1 VRIAFLGSPPFAT
14 PILARLLDSPH
25 RPAVVVTQPDRPRG
39 RGREIV
45 PGDVA
50 RLALDAGVPL
60 LQPESARDP
69 SFVAAL
75 RAHAPEALLV
85 AAYGEI
91 LREELLALAPR
102 GAFNVHASLLPRWRG
117 ASPIQQAILHGDAR
131 TGVTIQRM
139 VRALDAGAVLLARD
153 TAIGVDESAGE
164 LAARLAL
171 LGGDAAVEAL
181 QRIEQGA
188 ATFIAQD
195 PTAVTLCRKLDKDAG
210 RIEWGRDAAYLARFV
225 RAMHPW
231 PGARCGF
238 ESGGKRTGV
247 AIRRARVAVAGP
259 AAAAPGALLER
270 DTRLVVAC
278 GGGALELLELQS
290 AGRQALEAGAWLR
303 GAHLSADA
311 RFVELPPAGA

>member
-14 PILARLLDSPH
+14 PILARLIDSPH
-25 RPAVVVTQPDRPRG
+25 RPVVVVTQPDRPRG
-39 RGREIV
+39 RGREVV

-50 RLALDAGVPL
+50 RLALDAGLPL

-69 SFVAAL
+69 AFVAAL

-139 VRALDAGAVLLARD
+139 VRALDAGDVLLARA
-153 TAIGVDESAGE
+153 TEIGPDESAGE

-171 LGGDAAVEAL
+171 LGGEAAVDAL
-181 QRIEQGA
+181 DRIEA
-188 ATFIAQD
+188 ETAHFVPQD
-195 PTAVTLCRKLDKDAG
+195 QAAVTLCRKLDKDAG

-231 PGARCGF
+231 PGARCGLDG
-238 ESGGKRTGV
+238 GGKRTEVG
-247 AIRRARVAVAGP
+247 IRRARVVAAAP

-278 GGGALELLELQS
+278 GGGAVELLELQN
-290 AGRQALEAGAWLR
+290 AGRQALEVGAWLR
-303 GAHLSADA
+303 GVHLSANA